1 MPGQLP
7 EVTVAE
13 AASWFGTRPSTVRNW
28 ISRQRIIS
36 TGKRGN
42 AKTYRFHELA
52 QAERHAGAYRGA
64 RNTRFR
70 C

>member
-1 MPGQLP
+1 MP

-28 ISRQRIIS
+28 ISRQRIS
-36 TGKRGN
+36 SVGRRGN
-42 AKTYRFHELA
+42 AKLYRFIELA
-52 QAERHAGAYRGA
+52 QAERHAGAYGGA

-70 C
+70 S